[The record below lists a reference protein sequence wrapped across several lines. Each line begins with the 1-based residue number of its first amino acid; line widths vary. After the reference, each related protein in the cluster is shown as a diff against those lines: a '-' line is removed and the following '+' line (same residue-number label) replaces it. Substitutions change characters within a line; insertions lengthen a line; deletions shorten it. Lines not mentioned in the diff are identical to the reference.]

1 MLTYTSSHWLTYLTS
16 LESRRS
22 RTKLS
27 SLASRRMRSALPACR
42 IWKLSL
48 KSCGRGETE
57 EIALFTFLS
66 SAAVYCV
73 FYKRR
78 DDVQQIGSLH
88 VQKREILKA
97 QSHKSQFHCA
107 SAAKIK
113 WFISS
118 ASAFMYFYL
127 LRAQSAFRS
136 ERANKLHPLGHQI
149 NFTRHRVRAY

>member
-16 LESRRS
+16 LESRSS

-48 KSCGRGETE
+48 KSCGTGETE
-57 EIALFTFLS
+57 KSCYLLSFRALLASSFL
-66 SAAVYCV
+66 CV
-73 FYKRR
+73 SIRKEREREMTCSKSEAYTCT
-78 DDVQQIGSLH
+78 
-88 VQKREILKA
+88 KREILKA

-113 WFISS
+113 CGLFPLLLC
-118 ASAFMYFYL
+118 AYL
-127 LRAQSAFRS
+127 PHT
-136 ERANKLHPLGHQI
+136 KC
-149 NFTRHRVRAY
+149 V

>member
-57 EIALFTFLS
+57 KSCYLLS
-66 SAAVYCV
+66 SRALL
-73 FYKRR
+73 
-78 DDVQQIGSLH
+78 GSRLLSFSIRKEMTCSKSEAYTC
-88 VQKREILKA
+88 KREILKA

-107 SAAKIK
+107 SSSKIK
-113 WFISS
+113 WV
-118 ASAFMYFYL
+118 YFLCHCFYVL
-127 LRAQSAFRS
+127 IYRTLSAFRS
-136 ERANKLHPLGHQI
+136 ERANKLRPH
-149 NFTRHRVRAY
+149 